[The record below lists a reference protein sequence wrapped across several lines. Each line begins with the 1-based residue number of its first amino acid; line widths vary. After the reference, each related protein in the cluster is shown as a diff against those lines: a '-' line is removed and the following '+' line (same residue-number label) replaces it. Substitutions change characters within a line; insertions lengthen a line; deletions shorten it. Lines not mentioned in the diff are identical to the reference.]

1 MQVQCSEC
9 MKLHKYMIR
18 VAKGVKWSQDPEGSM
33 RYSSYA
39 NGMLEERYL
48 CPPCLFIQ
56 LGISG
61 AAKAPKGYYDE
72 VKPDELQEDKDDSGA
87 TD

>member
-1 MQVQCSEC
+1 

-18 VAKGVKWSQDPEGSM
+18 VAKGVKWSEDPEGSM

-39 NGMLEERYL
+39 NGMLEERYI
-48 CPPCLFIQ
+48 CPDCLKDIMFPPIMDT
-56 LGISG
+56 S
-61 AAKAPKGYYDE
+61 KG
-72 VKPDELQEDKDDSGA
+72 VPVDELQENQDDSGA

>member
-18 VAKGVKWSQDPEGSM
+18 VAKGVKWSEDPEGSM

-39 NGMLEERYL
+39 SGMLEERYI
-48 CPPCLFIQ
+48 CPDCLRELLFPP
-56 LGISG
+56 LMDTSRGV
-61 AAKAPKGYYDE
+61 P
-72 VKPDELQEDKDDSGA
+72 VDELQEDKDDSGA
-87 TD
+87 ID

>member
-18 VAKGVKWSQDPEGSM
+18 VAKGVKWSEDPEGSM
-33 RYSSYA
+33 RYSTYA

-48 CPPCLFIQ
+48 CPVCLKDILFGPI
-56 LGISG
+56 GDTSRG
-61 AAKAPKGYYDE
+61 VP
-72 VKPDELQEDKDDSGA
+72 VDELQEDKDDSGA
-87 TD
+87 AD